1 MIRRLL
7 LLLIA
12 AAVLGAGAWWFL
24 QYSLSQPYKG
34 YDGPEQF
41 VEIVPGDGS
50 RVIARKLAEA
60 GVVRDEWT
68 FRAAL
73 WQSGAARRLK
83 AGEYRFDR
91 PLGVRQV
98 VDMLARG
105 AVYLRQVTFR
115 EGLTIREMS
124 RIYESHG
131 LGTAASFVSAASDP
145 LPVRDLDP
153 RAPDLEGY
161 LFPETYSLPRRA
173 AAADLVQMM
182 VARFKEVFDDGLA
195 AELRAQGRGVRE
207 AVTLA
212 SLVEKES
219 AKPEE
224 RPLIAGVYRQ
234 RLKVG
239 MPLQCDPTVIYALVR
254 AGRYNGNLTRDG
266 LLVDSPYN
274 TYRYPGLPPG
284 PIAAPGRGALEAAV
298 RPADVDYL
306 YFVSRNDG
314 THAFARTLDEH
325 NRNVHKYQR
334 LYFRQRRP
342 ETGGQG
348 TKD

>member
-1 MIRRLL
+1 MIRRFFLL
-7 LLLIA
+7 AVVVA
-12 AAVLGAGAWWFL
+12 ALGAGAWWFL

-34 YDGPEQF
+34 YEAPEQF
-41 VEIVPGDGS
+41 VEIAQGDGS
-50 RVIARKLAEA
+50 RSIARKLVDA
-60 GVVRDEWT
+60 GVVRDEWS

-91 PLGVRQV
+91 PLAVRQV

-124 RIYESHG
+124 RVYEAHC
-131 LGTAASFVSAASDP
+131 LGTAASFVKAAGDAA
-145 LPVRDLDP
+145 LGRDLDP
-153 RAPDLEGY
+153 RAPDREGY
-161 LFPETYSLPRRA
+161 LFPETYSLPRRSA
-173 AAADLVQMM
+173 ASDLVKMM
-182 VARFKEVFDDGLA
+182 VGRFRNVFDEGLQ
-195 AELRAQGRGVRE
+195 AELRRQGRDLRE

-219 AKPEE
+219 ARAEE

-234 RLKVG
+234 RLKIG
-239 MPLQCDPTVIYALVR
+239 MALQCDPTVIYALDR
-254 AGRYNGNLTRDG
+254 AGRYKGNLTKEG
-266 LLVDSPYN
+266 LAFDSPYN
-274 TYRYPGLPPG
+274 TYRNPGLPPG
-284 PIAAPGRGALEAAV
+284 PIAAPGRGALAAAI

-314 THAFARTLDEH
+314 SHAFARTLDEH
-325 NRNVHKYQR
+325 NRNVHKYQV
-334 LYFRQRRP
+334 LYFRQKRL
-342 ETGGQG
+342 ETAGQG
-348 TKD
+348 TKH